1 MKFLRGS
8 AFDIF
13 GYTEERRLE
22 RKMIGEYFDTV
33 KDVAAKLDHESYQL
47 AVQIAEIPET
57 IRGFGHVKEKSVRE
71 AKGRET
77 KLLRSFHNPESRPVA
92 AE

>member
-1 MKFLRGS
+1 
-8 AFDIF
+8 
-13 GYTEERRLE
+13 
-22 RKMIGEYFDTV
+22 MIGEYFDTV
-33 KDVAAKLDHESYQL
+33 KDVAAKLDHESYEL

-71 AKGRET
+71 AKERET
-77 KLLRSFHNPESRPVA
+77 KLLGSFHNPEIRPVA